1 MKVNRQNLQE
11 EYNTTADWL
20 SSFSKGLNKNA
31 DFLSNIKQMI
41 ESRERKFS
49 TIDEKMADIKKRVGF
64 ENLSEKNLKTSSV
77 QNKTAGDCGCG
88 CKGAPGGCGG
98 KPEEVSADESVMQNV
113 MDYIISYISQKPLE
127 ELNRG
132 SIVHHCRDHPKLGFR
147 ELEHKINPEKFTL
160 FIDQAL
166 DGKKESKKSTERV
179 EYVPR
184 DESADIAGSD
194 IPEFMEHSI
203 PTS

>member
-1 MKVNRQNLQE
+1 MKINRQNLQE

-20 SSFSKGLNKNA
+20 SDFSKGLNKNA

-64 ENLSEKNLKTSSV
+64 ESLSEKNLKTSSLED
-77 QNKTAGDCGCG
+77 KTAGDCGCG
-88 CKGAPGGCGG
+88 DTPQAMS
-98 KPEEVSADESVMQNV
+98 EEESTMQNI
-113 MDYIISYISQKPLE
+113 MDYIVSYISQKPSE

-132 SIVHHCRDHPKLGFR
+132 SIIHHCREHPKLGFR
-147 ELEHKINPEKFTL
+147 ELEHKINPENFTL
-160 FIDQAL
+160 FVDQAL
-166 DGKKESKKSTERV
+166 DGKKESKNSFERV

-184 DESADIAGSD
+184 DESAADSASD

-203 PTS
+203 PAS